1 MLRSFSEKN
10 ICKKIGKNKDTQR
23 LTPFPNSYLVLVR
36 VVELSPLS
44 CVNLDSIILLW
55 IVFLVRQI
63 ISLCLLKSSSKI
75 WVFTSVPFFHK
86 VGEEPINRIN
96 WPPMLPSLPNQLIN
110 SISPAAGQI
119 SGLHPTADQIFGL
132 HPTAGQISN
141 VKAILGTSETKSQLL
156 FDEGKPP
163 KKRPFKGT
171 LSLNLLKSTYSVP

>member
-1 MLRSFSEKN
+1 MQGGRSTWKKKNIHKVEYCFINGSMLRSFSEKN

-36 VVELSPLS
+36 VVELSLLS

-110 SISPAAGQI
+110 SISPGCRSNIWPASHCWSNIWAA
-119 SGLHPTADQIFGL
+119 SHCW
-132 HPTAGQISN
+132 SN
-141 VKAILGTSETKSQLL
+141 IKCESYTRNVG
-156 FDEGKPP
+156 
-163 KKRPFKGT
+163 
-171 LSLNLLKSTYSVP
+171 N